1 MTRRFDLFLDNA
13 ILAKDYRVL
22 LRSPRVMVMGTL
34 ALAVLSLIA
43 ASLYS
48 GMFAQ
53 GRSLNPTQAQ
63 AQLLQFYTVMT
74 MVVNGL
80 VVVLAPVLAA
90 SAVVGQTSRMNLEL
104 AMVGPRQLGY
114 LLLGTLMSVYRQ
126 VVLLLAATLPISAVG
141 VMLGGVTW
149 QTLFTNYFLMS
160 LQGLLLAAIAL
171 NVGLRQRNLV
181 ATLMLTLGVTV
192 IFVIM
197 SSVFALFA
205 GMSGGSR
212 PVSTNPFQGLI
223 PFASVINPGGPVT
236 FLGLQVPHWVWC
248 GLVAFLM
255 ARLLVS
261 VSEANLTRAG
271 SRENIFAR
279 SWVMVSVGLYLA
291 YIQFGLAGPAA
302 IATAAVSR
310 GSNPI
315 SLMDIVLLRQWPMF
329 LIFTLAVYGF
339 LESRKELVPV
349 KSIFSREATRQ
360 MLTARGEGNP
370 AYALVLFGLC
380 LASTAFSLLT
390 LPGNPIAPVAML
402 AYTFAFWLHLMS
414 LAWLGSGLGRT
425 AVTGRI
431 VPWVVGVLLVGAGNG
446 LVATMQS
453 WMESIWNL
461 RMDLIGFYP
470 WNPANDEPVV
480 VIGKAALLLVLA
492 VIAFSYGE
500 RVRRRRIAE
509 GLSPV

>member
-1 MTRRFDLFLDNA
+1 MTRRLDLFLDNA

-34 ALAVLSLIA
+34 ALALLSLIA

-63 AQLLQFYTVMT
+63 AQLLQFYTSMT
-74 MVVNGL
+74 LVVNG
-80 VVVLAPVLAA
+80 VVVLLAPVLAA
-90 SAVVGQTSRMNLEL
+90 SAVVGQTARMNLEL

-197 SSVFALFA
+197 SSLFALVTGF
-205 GMSGGSR
+205 SGGGGAAA
-212 PVSTNPFQGLI
+212 TNPFQGLI
-223 PFASVINPGGPVT
+223 PFASVIQPGGPVP
-236 FLGLQVPHWVWC
+236 FFGVQIPHWIWC
-248 GLVAFLM
+248 GLAAFLL

-271 SRENIFAR
+271 SRENIIAR
-279 SWVMVSVGLYLA
+279 SWVLASLVLYLG
-291 YIQFGLAGPAA
+291 YLQFGLGGSAT
-302 IATAAVSR
+302 IATAAIPR
-310 GSNPI
+310 GTNPI
-315 SLMDIVLLRQWPMF
+315 SFMDIVLGRQWPMF
-329 LIFTLAVYGF
+329 LVFTMTVYGF
-339 LESRKELVPV
+339 FESRKELVPV
-349 KSIFSREATRQ
+349 RSVFSREAARQ
-360 MLTARGEGNP
+360 MLTARGEGTVV
-370 AYALVLFGLC
+370 YALVIFALC
-380 LASTAFSLLT
+380 MIATAAALA
-390 LPGNPIAPVAML
+390 GNPSNWVATVAIGVYM
-402 AYTFAFWLHLMS
+402 ATFWLHLMS
-414 LAWLGSGLGRT
+414 LAWLGSGMGRT
-425 AVTGRI
+425 SVTGRVI
-431 VPWVVGVLLVGAGNG
+431 PWIIAGVVVLAGNG
-446 LVATMQS
+446 LLATLQA
-453 WMESIWNL
+453 WIEAVWNL
-461 RMDLIGFYP
+461 RLDLLGFFP
-470 WNPANDEPVV
+470 WNPANQEPVV
-480 VIGKAALLLVLA
+480 VIGKAAVLFVLA
-492 VIAFSYGE
+492 VLAYKYGE
-500 RVRRRRIAE
+500 RVRLRRIAE
-509 GLSPV
+509 GMSPV